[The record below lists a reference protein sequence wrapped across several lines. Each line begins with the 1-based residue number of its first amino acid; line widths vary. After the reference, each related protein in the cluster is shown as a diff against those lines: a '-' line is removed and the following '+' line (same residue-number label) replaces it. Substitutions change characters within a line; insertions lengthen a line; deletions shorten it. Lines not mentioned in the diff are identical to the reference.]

1 MKVLFINNFD
11 SFVWN
16 LVEYVS
22 IFERA
27 TIVCPNTITLDEVR
41 QINPDK
47 IVISPG
53 PGNPHKARDTGSSL
67 DIIREF
73 KEIPMLGVCMG
84 HQAIAVAWGGNV
96 IHAPSGPV
104 HGKTSIIE
112 HDGRTIFNSISNPLE
127 AGRYHSLIVSKLPD
141 CFEVSASF
149 DSMIMGIRH
158 RDYPTEG
165 IQFHPESVL
174 TEEGLKIIENFLRG

>member
-1 MKVLFINNFD
+1 MKILFVNNFD

-22 IFERA
+22 IFEKD
-27 TIVCPNTITLDEVR
+27 TIVHPNTITLDKVR

-53 PGNPHKARDTGSSL
+53 PGNPHKPRDVGSSL

-73 KEIPMLGVCMG
+73 KEIPILGVCMG
-84 HQAIAVAWGGNV
+84 HQAIAVAWGGKV
-96 IHAPSGPV
+96 AHAPTGPV
-104 HGKTSIIE
+104 HGKTSFVE
-112 HDGRTIFNSISNPLE
+112 HDSKTIFKGISNPLE
-127 AGRYHSLIVSKLPD
+127 AGRYHSLIVSELPD

-149 DSMIMGIRH
+149 EGMIMGIRH

-165 IQFHPESVL
+165 IQFHPESIL
-174 TEEGLKIIENFLRG
+174 TGEGLKIIENFLRE